1 MRYQGTSTLA
11 RFDKTPDAAQITELL
26 VEWSNGDEEALDKLL
41 PLVERELHR
50 IAHYYMQ
57 RMRPGNTLQT
67 TALINETY
75 LLLVKQN
82 RATWQNR
89 AHFFGIAAKMM
100 RRILLNYIRDGRRIK
115 RGGNAIAISLSDAA
129 IASKVR
135 AEELISLDEALTRL
149 EAVDKRKSQVVEARF
164 FGGLTV
170 EETASFLKVSKITV
184 IRDWIFAKA
193 WLLRELTRDEPC

>member
-1 MRYQGTSTLA
+1 MRYQGTSTVA
-11 RFDKTPDAAQITELL
+11 HFDRTPDAAEITELL
-26 VEWSNGDEEALDKLL
+26 VEWSNGDEAALDKLL

-57 RMRPGNTLQT
+57 RMRPGHTLQT

-135 AEELISLDEALTRL
+135 SEELISLDEALTRL
-149 EAVDKRKSQVVEARF
+149 EAIDERKSQVVELRF

-170 EETASFLKVSKITV
+170 AETAVYLKVSKITV

-193 WLLRELTRDEPC
+193 WLLRELTRDESS